1 MKYDLTYV
9 DIHFICYPCMDV
21 DLYIDNHE
29 IDHISDQNVN
39 NLVLV
44 VMDYKAYVDYMD
56 FNYKMIILILMYP
69 SYLVLN
75 LDPN

>member
-1 MKYDLTYV
+1 MHMTIGLTYV

-21 DLYIDNHE
+21 DLYMDNPE

-44 VMDYKAYVDYMD
+44 FMDDKA
-56 FNYKMIILILMYP
+56 
-69 SYLVLN
+69 
-75 LDPN
+75 